1 MIRDLDIKQDVVRI
15 LGIHSENKLPD
26 NVHAKPA
33 QVRLHSSQ
41 GSDKLLI
48 EPLKA

>member
-1 MIRDLDIKQDVVRI
+1 VYRT
-15 LGIHSENKLPD
+15 SENQLPD
-26 NVHAKPA
+26 DVHAKPA
-33 QVRLHSSQ
+33 QVRLHSSN